1 MKTDRPTYT
10 QVQISA
16 WLRGLMSIALTDN
29 DYSEQERKLFDQ
41 ISHSEEWGEE
51 VTISNF
57 EPISAQDLAEALGS
71 DRKVGENFLRMAVMM
86 ALADGKY
93 SDAED
98 QIIQEFCKALKQ
110 EVKPINDLRQKLATA
125 SNQGEHHPNLLEP
138 VKEWLD
144 HMDIHDSRL
153 ANLICKV
160 VPAQCPFERDIVL
173 FGKKLMHIP
182 AMCEINPLYDQLVGL
197 RFRSLSYLADKGED
211 VSKYC

>member
-1 MKTDRPTYT
+1 
-10 QVQISA
+10 
-16 WLRGLMSIALTDN
+16 MSIALADN
-29 DYSEQERKLFDQ
+29 EYSEQERTLFDQ
-41 ISHSEEWGEE
+41 ISHSDEWGEE

-57 EPISAQDLAEALGS
+57 EPISAQDLADALGS

-93 SDAED
+93 TDTED
-98 QIIQEFCKALKQ
+98 CIIQEFCKALKQ
-110 EVKPINDLRQKLATA
+110 EIKPINDLRQKLE
-125 SNQGEHHPNLLEP
+125 SSSHHEEHHPNLLEP

-144 HMDIHDSRL
+144 HMDIHDSRI

-173 FGKKLMHIP
+173 FGRKIMHIP

>member
-1 MKTDRPTYT
+1 MQTNRKPYT
-10 QVQISA
+10 QSQISA
-16 WLRGLMSIALTDN
+16 WLRGLMSVALADN
-29 DYSEQERKLFDQ
+29 DYSEQERTLFDQ
-41 ISHSEEWGEE
+41 ISHSDEWGEE
-51 VTISNF
+51 ITISNF
-57 EPISAQDLAEALGS
+57 EPISAQELVEALGS
-71 DRKVGENFLRMAVMM
+71 DREVGENFLRMAVMM
-86 ALADGKY
+86 ALADGQY
-93 SDAED
+93 TDTED
-98 QIIQEFCKALKQ
+98 QVIQGFCKALNQ
-110 EVKPINDLRQKLATA
+110 EVKPINDLRKNLEAN
-125 SNQGEHHPNLLEP
+125 SHHEEHHPSVLEP

-173 FGKKLMHIP
+173 FGRKIMHIP

>member
-1 MKTDRPTYT
+1 MQTKPIYT
-10 QVQISA
+10 QEQISA
-16 WLRGLMSIALTDN
+16 WLRGLMSVALADN
-29 DYSEQERKLFDQ
+29 DYSEQERTLFDQ
-41 ISHSEEWGEE
+41 ISHSEEWGDE
-51 VTISNF
+51 VTIHNF
-57 EPISAQDLAEALGS
+57 EPINAQDLADALDS
-71 DRKVGENFLRMAVMM
+71 DREVGQNFLRMAVMM

-93 SDAED
+93 TDTED
-98 QIIQEFCKALKQ
+98 LVIQGFCKTLNQ
-110 EVKPINDLRQKLATA
+110 EVKAINDLRQNLEAA
-125 SNQGEHHPNLLEP
+125 SHHDEHHPSVLEP

-153 ANLICKV
+153 ANLICKI

-173 FGKKLMHIP
+173 FGKKIMHIP

>member
-1 MKTDRPTYT
+1 MQTKPIYT
-10 QVQISA
+10 QEQISA
-16 WLRGLMSIALTDN
+16 WLRGLMSVALADN
-29 DYSEQERKLFDQ
+29 DYSEQERTLFDQ

-51 VTISNF
+51 VTIHNF
-57 EPISAQDLAEALGS
+57 EPINAQDLADVLGS
-71 DRKVGENFLRMAVMM
+71 DREVGQNFLRMAVMM

-93 SDAED
+93 TDTED
-98 QIIQEFCKALKQ
+98 LVIQGFCKALKQ
-110 EVKPINDLRQKLATA
+110 EVKAINDLRQNLEAA
-125 SNQGEHHPNLLEP
+125 SHHDEHHPSVLEP

-144 HMDIHDSRL
+144 RMDIHDSRL
-153 ANLICKV
+153 ANLICKI

-173 FGKKLMHIP
+173 FGKKIMHIP

>member
-1 MKTDRPTYT
+1 
-10 QVQISA
+10 
-16 WLRGLMSIALTDN
+16 MSVALADN
-29 DYSEQERKLFDQ
+29 EYSEQERTLFDQ

-51 VTISNF
+51 ITISNF
-57 EPISAQDLAEALGS
+57 EPISAQELADTLGC
-71 DRKVGENFLRMAVMM
+71 DRKVGQNFLRMAVMM

-93 SDAED
+93 TDAED
-98 QIIQEFCKALKQ
+98 KIIQEFCKALKQ
-110 EVKPINDLRQKLATA
+110 EVKPINDLRQKLAA
-125 SNQGEHHPNLLEP
+125 APNQEEPHPNLLEP

-144 HMDIHDSRL
+144 HMDIRDSRL